1 MTYYYKVFHNGALFT
16 YRTEHYGTIFFNCGT
31 KIPKTVT
38 VATID
43 GSTLADANTIF
54 SSASPSKDGNDCLD
68 AYTKYAATLNGVRI
82 GSIITTNTDKWSN
95 SISST
100 VASPTS
106 LTVYTGWKLSELE
119 KANMSN
125 YILSLDVKRQN
136 ITRYVIPEHYEPANA
151 APYIVKDNYKKIPL
165 SPWIL
170 HSVHNSLESGLEKA
184 RKLVSMIG
192 LENVKLIKTVPFDQF
207 IKIK

>member
-1 MTYYYKVFHNGALFT
+1 
-16 YRTEHYGTIFFNCGT
+16 
-31 KIPKTVT
+31 
-38 VATID
+38 
-43 GSTLADANTIF
+43 
-54 SSASPSKDGNDCLD
+54 
-68 AYTKYAATLNGVRI
+68 
-82 GSIITTNTDKWSN
+82 
-95 SISST
+95 
-100 VASPTS
+100 
-106 LTVYTGWKLSELE
+106 
-119 KANMSN
+119 MSN
-125 YILSLDVKRQN
+125 YILSLKVVRQN